1 MENKKRKT
9 SVIILQDFL
18 FDKIYHLVPRD
29 SVLVHLERTPSV
41 YLRVYLFKVYSFV
54 SCFPIMHLIRIKLK
68 YGTMKLKAY
77 EKIVSMIELGAN
89 ISIGLFFSAP

>member
-1 MENKKRKT
+1 M
-9 SVIILQDFL
+9 ILLQDFL
-18 FDKIYHLVPRD
+18 FDKIYHLVLRD
-29 SVLVHLERTPSV
+29 SASVHLKRTPSV
-41 YLRVYLFKVYSFV
+41 YLRAYLFKVYSFV
-54 SCFPIMHLIRIKLK
+54 SCFPKMHLIRIKLK